1 MTLDEYQIE
10 AMKTRLPSADF
21 DYALINLGS
30 EVGEFMGLVAKFMRD
45 GVDDYHLHEKNLQ
58 KELGDILWHVAAL
71 ADSLEIPLSEI
82 AQMNL
87 DKLAS
92 RKARGVL
99 SGSGDDR

>member
-1 MTLDEYQIE
+1 MTLDEYQVA
-10 AMKTRLPSADF
+10 AMKTRLPTADF

-30 EVGEFMGLVAKFMRD
+30 EVGEFMGLVAKFIRD
-45 GVDDYHLHEKNLQ
+45 KGSSPHEYEKNLH

-82 AQMNL
+82 AQINL

-92 RKARGVL
+92 RKARGTL